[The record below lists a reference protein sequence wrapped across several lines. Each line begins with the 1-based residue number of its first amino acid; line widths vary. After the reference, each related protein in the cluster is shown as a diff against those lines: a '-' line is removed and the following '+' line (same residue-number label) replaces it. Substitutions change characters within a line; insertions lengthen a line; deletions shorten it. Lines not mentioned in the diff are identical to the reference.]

1 MVTDCPPTDLPEDK
15 PEAVDV
21 CRLEAV
27 EAVCVDVVAEDLR
40 SHVAPGADPGVGGD
54 VQPLGV
60 TVVPH
65 RQTKVRYG
73 RRPVILY
80 ENISKQTES
89 VAVGHSL
96 FRDTHLDLMSLWA
109 MAGLPLLPNI
119 SV

>member
-40 SHVAPGADPGVGGD
+40 SHAAPGADPGVGGD

-65 RQTKVRYG
+65 RQTKVCYR
-73 RRPVILY
+73 RRPVIFD
-80 ENISKQTES
+80 ENISEEIIMIIR
-89 VAVGHSL
+89 GFSL
-96 FRDTHLDLMSLWA
+96 LALATHLDLMSL
-109 MAGLPLLPNI
+109 
-119 SV
+119 

>member
-54 VQPLGV
+54 VEGPGV
-60 TVVPH
+60 SAVPN
-65 RQTKVRYG
+65 RQTKVCYG
-73 RRPVILY
+73 GCTVILD
-80 ENISKQTES
+80 EDISEQIRIRKT
-89 VAVGHSL
+89 
-96 FRDTHLDLMSLWA
+96 DT
-109 MAGLPLLPNI
+109 GCLLLT
-119 SV
+119 